1 MNAVA
6 AAPSCKGFDGVINRL
21 TVFIPAASTV
31 NRELAEVRHGV
42 AYRAAVNDA
51 DIDRG
56 AFAAV
61 VLKLINFEREA
72 SGGQY
77 GRTSVLRIIAGMS
90 GDAAEDDFLNST
102 AFARTCQLVWHTN

>member
-1 MNAVA
+1 M
-6 AAPSCKGFDGVINRL
+6 
-21 TVFIPAASTV
+21 
-31 NRELAEVRHGV
+31 
-42 AYRAAVNDA
+42 NDA

-61 VLKLINFEREA
+61 VLKLIDFEREA

-90 GDAAEDDFLNST
+90 GDAAEDDSNST
-102 AFARTCQLVWHTN
+102 ALRERTKAPFGRPGSHTTASRLFWAS

>member
-1 MNAVA
+1 LNAVA
-6 AAPSCKGFDGVINRL
+6 AAPSRKGFDGVINRL
-21 TVFIPAASTV
+21 TVFIPAASAV

-61 VLKLINFEREA
+61 VVKRAAANMAERPSCGLLPA
-72 SGGQY
+72 
-77 GRTSVLRIIAGMS
+77 
-90 GDAAEDDFLNST
+90 
-102 AFARTCQLVWHTN
+102 